1 MKIQRFEDTQAVYA
15 ILDAVQIRAAA
26 FIRQHVGAH
35 LERHQLITRTM
46 GYLRDSGFEGASD
59 TTLERATVRALTEYE
74 AQHQACYIDVDE
86 TTAYQ
91 VAVRDPATKALRI
104 FTVGDLMRLVK
115 TPDLQA
121 LPTPSKRAAC
131 AGQFL

>member
-1 MKIQRFEDTQAVYA
+1 MKIQKFDDTQAVYN
-15 ILDAVQIRAAA
+15 ILDALQIRAAA
-26 FIRQHVGAH
+26 FIREHAGAH
-35 LERHQLITRTM
+35 LDRQQLITRAIGHLQGMT
-46 GYLRDSGFEGASD
+46 DAANA
-59 TTLERATVRALTEYE
+59 TLERAVVRALTEFE
-74 AQHQACYIDVDE
+74 ARGQVCYIDVDE

-91 VAVRDPATKALRI
+91 VAVRDPQTKALRI

-115 TPDLQA
+115 TPDGLAA